1 MTDELA
7 VATQPPDLRD
17 ETFRELLRQVSEFR
31 QQRDHFVA
39 DVCVMTEAAYA
50 QVRQHSHEAE
60 SGLSTFGIAYEVY
73 PTELEC
79 QIRAGELWQSG
90 EQVLL
95 VI

>member
-1 MTDELA
+1 
-7 VATQPPDLRD
+7 
-17 ETFRELLRQVSEFR
+17 
-31 QQRDHFVA
+31 
-39 DVCVMTEAAYA
+39 MTEAAYA